1 MERITPH
8 RDEKLFNAVTLAFYW
23 KQIMEEKH
31 LSVTELA
38 RRENIDRGYMGQI
51 IRLTTLAPDIIMA
64 IINGTQPKLLNLR
77 KLLRE
82 RFPYSWEEQKREL
95 GFI

>member
-1 MERITPH
+1 
-8 RDEKLFNAVTLAFYW
+8 
-23 KQIMEEKH
+23 
-31 LSVTELA
+31 
-38 RRENIDRGYMGQI
+38 MGQKANPTSL
-51 IRLTTLAPDIIMA
+51 RLV
-64 IINGTQPKLLNLR
+64 INGTQPKLLNLR